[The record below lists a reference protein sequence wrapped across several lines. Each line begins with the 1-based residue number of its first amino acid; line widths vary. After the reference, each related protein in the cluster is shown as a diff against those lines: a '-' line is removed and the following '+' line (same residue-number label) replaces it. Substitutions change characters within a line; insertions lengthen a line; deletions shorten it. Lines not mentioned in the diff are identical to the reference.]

1 MYKSWDKNFYPNDLK
16 NEKKLSYISKHYK
29 TLEVNTTFYHFV
41 KKDIF
46 RKWYDETTDNFI
58 FSIKAPRFYTHLKR
72 LKIDDEMINSVRFFL
87 SNIQE
92 LKEKLWSLL
101 IQLPESFKENKDRL
115 ELFFGLIAQILDDFE
130 YKPDIAIEFRDSSW
144 FKEEIYDLL
153 KKFNVALVI
162 ANSSRYPYV
171 IKTTADFSYM
181 RFHWPERMFL
191 WKYSEDELKY
201 WKSEIDKF
209 SKNLKKV
216 YVYFNNDLDANAVEN
231 ADFLM
236 SLFNANS

>member
-92 LKEKLWSLL
+92 LKEKL
-101 IQLPESFKENKDRL
+101 
-115 ELFFGLIAQILDDFE
+115 
-130 YKPDIAIEFRDSSW
+130 
-144 FKEEIYDLL
+144 
-153 KKFNVALVI
+153 
-162 ANSSRYPYV
+162 
-171 IKTTADFSYM
+171 
-181 RFHWPERMFL
+181 
-191 WKYSEDELKY
+191 
-201 WKSEIDKF
+201 
-209 SKNLKKV
+209 
-216 YVYFNNDLDANAVEN
+216 
-231 ADFLM
+231 
-236 SLFNANS
+236 